1 MHCACTTS
9 VFYKFTIEY
18 CYFPFAAP
26 QVHSVLEDCCFT
38 YCQSR
43 SRDHALFAALIFCI
57 TRNVLVPHLLITKS
71 LRAIVRRLHV
81 WERADFHDAVSQ
93 LRPVHHR
100 DCGDVVVIEASY
112 SIRHLISFL
121 RLSKSIPATLAITN
135 GVQQKQKVV
144 SDVCHRTDRLPIWSK
159 IKSCRKFMSRGSID
173 GRVSSGR

>member
-9 VFYKFTIEY
+9 VSYKFTIEY
-18 CYFPFAAP
+18 CCFPFAAP
-26 QVHSVLEDCCFT
+26 QIHSVLEDCCFT

-43 SRDHALFAALIFCI
+43 SRDHALFAALIFCV

-71 LRAIVRRLHV
+71 LRAIVRRLHI

-112 SIRHLISFL
+112 SSRRLISFL
-121 RLSKSIPATLAITN
+121 RLSKSIPATLAITY
-135 GVQQKQKVV
+135 GVQQSKRSFRMFAIAQIVYQFDQK
-144 SDVCHRTDRLPIWSK
+144 
-159 IKSCRKFMSRGSID
+159 
-173 GRVSSGR
+173 